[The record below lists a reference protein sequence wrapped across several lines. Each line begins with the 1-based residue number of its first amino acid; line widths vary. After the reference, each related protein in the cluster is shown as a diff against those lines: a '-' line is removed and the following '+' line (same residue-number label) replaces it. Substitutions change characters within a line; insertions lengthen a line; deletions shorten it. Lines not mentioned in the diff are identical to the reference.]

1 MNDVNFVYDVRG
13 VLKDE
18 PISTQL
24 SFQEGEA
31 FTYSC
36 FVTNTDLSPEKVVD
50 FYQKRGNCENY
61 LKDAK

>member
-1 MNDVNFVYDVRG
+1 MNDVNFVYDVRR

-50 FYQKRGNCENY
+50 FY
-61 LKDAK
+61 